1 MGFRGAAPRCA
12 GQGAL
17 RTRPGIWQ
25 AERYRKQ
32 IGGTRSSAR
41 SAYDAGA
48 DLRGRRGKP
57 REAGPQHPLGGRA
70 ATLPRATGWPRG
82 PRQTRN
88 RTKLRHAPWPARH
101 DLSLGVEALARS
113 ATGSFPSHTPSPD
126 FRVPVRAPLACAG
139 GRRANGPG
147 GAGPVRRALGA
158 LRGAVRGAPGPVQ
171 AERFR
176 KQFRGTRS
184 SARSAYDAGAE
195 LRGRRGKPPRSG
207 GRSAGPGAPRTAP
220 RSAPSARRTGPA
232 PPGPLARRPPAH
244 ANGARTGTAHAFSGS
259 CAACAPAPRG
269 SRRRIRRRPRSCGT
283 PTRSARRPPCPA
295 SSVRAS
301 PALRCARSAPRAT
314 PA

>member
-1 MGFRGAAPRCA
+1 MLRPRFA
-12 GQGAL
+12 GL
-17 RTRPGIWQ
+17 PSPTS
-25 AERYRKQ
+25 Q
-32 IGGTRSSAR
+32 IGTRVVRAAR
-41 SAYDAGA
+41 GRAGPA
-48 DLRGRRGKP
+48 DLLSVALGL
-57 REAGPQHPLGGRA
+57 HMLGGRA

-232 PPGPLARRPPAH
+232 PPGPLARRPP
-244 ANGARTGTAHAFSGS
+244 
-259 CAACAPAPRG
+259 
-269 SRRRIRRRPRSCGT
+269 
-283 PTRSARRPPCPA
+283 SARQWRPHRDGPRLQRVVRRLRACTSRITSA
-295 SSVRAS
+295 NSSTS
-301 PALRCARSAPRAT
+301 SKLRYTDAKRT
-314 PA
+314 